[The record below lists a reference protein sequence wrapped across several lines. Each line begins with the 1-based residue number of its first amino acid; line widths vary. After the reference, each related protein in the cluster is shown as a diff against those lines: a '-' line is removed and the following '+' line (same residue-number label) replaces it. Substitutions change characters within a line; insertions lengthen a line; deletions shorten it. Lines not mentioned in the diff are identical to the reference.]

1 MATNLFY
8 GSNPVPG
15 VSTNER
21 MVDENNILQGRWEH
35 TQWFQGTVAST
46 AIDPGSSVT
55 TNLRHGLLMGKDSN
69 GEYVQYDPGQDDA
82 TVGSHGCEAILLKSL
97 STLGVEGTAED
108 KQSGSLLVSG
118 IIDPS
123 KLVIGENSTRGIIG
137 DEFEFDVRKQLAGC
151 GNFIFEDNP
160 VECPL
165 GTWKYEDAKTADY
178 QLTEADSDI
187 LWTNE
192 GDADAINF
200 TLPADSGAIPGAKK
214 GLAYYF
220 YVVADFNFTITS
232 GTADKLMLDN
242 DIAADSISFQTA
254 GELIGNHVAV
264 IGDGAKWKV
273 YMSLAAEDVTI
284 TVAT

>member
-21 MVDENNILQGRWEH
+21 MVDENNVLQGRWEH

-55 TNLRHGLLMGKDSN
+55 TNLRNGLLLGKDAN

-82 TVGSHGCEAILLKSL
+82 TVGSPRCEVVLMKSL

-108 KQSGSLLVSG
+108 KYPGQLLVSG
-118 IIDPS
+118 IIDPA
-123 KLVIGENSTRGIIG
+123 KLIIGANSTRGIVG
-137 DEFEFDVRKQLAGC
+137 DAFEYAVRKQLAGC
-151 GNFIFEDNP
+151 GNFIMEDRP
-160 VECPL
+160 VEMPL
-165 GTWKYEDAKTADY
+165 GSWTHEAAKTADY
-178 QLTEADSDI
+178 TLTEADRDI

-200 TLPADSGAIPGAKK
+200 TLPATAKK
-214 GLAYYF
+214 DLAYYF
-220 YVVADFNFTITS
+220 YVVADFNFTITA
-232 GTADKLMLDN
+232 GTADTMIVHN

-264 IGDGAKWKV
+264 IGDGSKWKV
-273 YMSLAAEDVTI
+273 IPHLAFESVTLTI
-284 TVAT
+284 AT